1 MLFTKQNEEPKKVE
15 DITFTQKCILMSC
28 ISSEK
33 SKILITSFYDIP
45 LVKLYTA
52 NLNTKNLIYSKVKG
66 ALCFFRDKDQDDQNS
81 RKYYLRIY
89 SLKNYSLLFNIELA
103 KEDLKHYI
111 KIKEILYGLQTKQ
124 YLIAFKFNSKENAE
138 KFYSQIRNEPNKDV
152 VTQNE
157 KAFNIKSSQ
166 LNPQIYKEIIDSIKD
181 ELKNNNKKKPV
192 KPNSAITAKTNISK
206 ANTKISVND
215 TPGDYI
221 DFSNI
226 SFLYLLSK
234 NIEYDTD
241 ENKLDFFIN
250 DELNKR
256 MCQDIINQFNKNNS
270 PNFPMQIIDKDYNNI
285 LNKKKYIEF
294 MTNNIIQTI
303 KEQQDLIKY
312 KNASSKKQLK
322 QKQLDLQNKLNNN
335 SSNSNTGRLSIGTRK
350 SNAARKSINTRK
362 VHSME
367 KRKNRG
373 NKRLSTDLRE
383 VKTPSKEENK
393 DKTKSTISKDKSVKN
408 EKTVNKPVEARPL
421 TSVKPKGKEG
431 NFGDK
436 KRDTGFMGGLF
447 KKKNKK

>member
-15 DITFTQKCILMSC
+15 DITFTQKCILMSS

-206 ANTKISVND
+206 TNTKISVND

-250 DELNKR
+250 DKLNKR

-270 PNFPMQIIDKDYNNI
+270 PNFPMQIIDKDFNNI

-335 SSNSNTGRLSIGTRK
+335 NSNSNTGRLSIGTRK

-393 DKTKSTISKDKSVKN
+393 DKTKSTISKDKSFKN